1 MDKQLR
7 GLNALAQGQTI
18 REIRQLTP
26 WELDAMYWPEPNK
39 YAPALLIEL
48 SSGTRLV
55 ITQDVEGNGPGALV
69 HLQGG

>member
-1 MDKQLR
+1 
-7 GLNALAQGQTI
+7 
-18 REIRQLTP
+18 
-26 WELDAMYWPEPNK
+26 MYWPEPNK